1 MSYIYKDKRVFISGP
16 MTGFYDWNRPEFE
29 RAERELR
36 ELGAAAVYNP
46 AFMAP
51 RAGDPV
57 MAHEWYMARTLN
69 TLTRFDYAHDP
80 SKPYYD
86 AIVLLDGWWKSDGAT
101 LERAVAEAIGID
113 VIEWDEPEYL

>member
-1 MSYIYKDKRVFISGP
+1 MSYAYEGKRVFISGP
-16 MTGFYDWNRPEFE
+16 MTGMPDWNRAEFD

-36 ELGAAAVYNP
+36 ELDAAAVYNP

-51 RAGDPV
+51 REGESAL
-57 MAHEWYMARTLN
+57 AHEWYMARTLN
-69 TLTRFDYAHDP
+69 VLTRLDYAADP
-80 SKPYYD
+80 SRPFYD
-86 AIVLLDGWWKSDGAT
+86 AVVLLDGWWKSDGAT